1 MSDIFEND
9 LDDKNINL
17 LSLED
22 TYEQDVAGDE
32 LFFEKPLY
40 VLKTDY
46 SRETLYARNDRN
58 LDIQAGDF
66 VFAQTRYGKDMV
78 LVKGTAVKPMGV
90 KLSDVA
96 VIERKASKEDLI
108 RREDFKMKEEE
119 AFAVFRQKAAAHRL
133 DMKLITVHFLA
144 DEQKVLFFFS
154 ADSRVDFR
162 ELVKDLV
169 SVFKMRIELRQ
180 IGARDETRIIGSL
193 AMCGRGLCC
202 HGISDRLRPVSIRM
216 AKDQN
221 LSLNSL
227 KISGQCGRLLCC
239 LSYESD
245 WYGEAKKK
253 FPPEGLHIGYDGTMF
268 KITAV
273 NFITSMITM
282 SGEDGRLLE
291 INAKRFFK
299 ENGKWKIN

>member
-1 MSDIFEND
+1 
-9 LDDKNINL
+9 
-17 LSLED
+17 
-22 TYEQDVAGDE
+22 
-32 LFFEKPLY
+32 
-40 VLKTDY
+40 
-46 SRETLYARNDRN
+46 
-58 LDIQAGDF
+58 
-66 VFAQTRYGKDMV
+66 
-78 LVKGTAVKPMGV
+78 
-90 KLSDVA
+90 
-96 VIERKASKEDLI
+96 
-108 RREDFKMKEEE
+108 
-119 AFAVFRQKAAAHRL
+119 
-133 DMKLITVHFLA
+133 
-144 DEQKVLFFFS
+144 
-154 ADSRVDFR
+154 
-162 ELVKDLV
+162 
-169 SVFKMRIELRQ
+169 MRIDLRQ

-193 AMCGRGLCC
+193 AMGGRGLCC

-253 FPPEGLHIGYDGTMF
+253 FPPEGLHIGYDGTTF